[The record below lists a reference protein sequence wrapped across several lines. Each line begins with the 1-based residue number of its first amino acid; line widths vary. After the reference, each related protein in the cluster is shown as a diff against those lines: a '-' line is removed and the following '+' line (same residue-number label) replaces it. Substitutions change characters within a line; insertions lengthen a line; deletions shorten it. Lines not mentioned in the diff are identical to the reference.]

1 MSDYLRVSVPADFPV
16 KAIDSS
22 KQSVREKVSTVYA
35 GDLIALANAGVN
47 DETLWVVVLSKNEN
61 NGSSDICIAYP
72 EQSLAVGSDV
82 IVEKD
87 AANNSFEF
95 CIWPQVV
102 ATVWT
107 DDLVGGERH
116 GKISDEAL
124 QHVRHLSMP
133 GAKPASDLVLSKGIR
148 FGVDG
153 VTPTLSYLKFRGTTA
168 EVLDRFA
175 KPWWSLLENNFV
187 ARDFIMAGVTGN
199 NEFAATY
206 LTSKTVDYRVL
217 PLDLEATLIDLKTLG
232 LGTLMRGRKFN
243 SLAQNIYKSSQGV
256 AAISFSDNED
266 ETIRRASEIL
276 GSFTLQTVAKESSPL
291 RTIKV
296 DRNRVQV
303 SSNGDGYGV

>member
-22 KQSVREKVSTVYA
+22 KQSLRENVSTVYA
-35 GDLIALANAGVN
+35 GDLIALANAGMN

-72 EQSLAVGSDV
+72 EQCLAVGSDV

-116 GKISDEAL
+116 GKVSDEAL
-124 QHVRHLSMP
+124 PHVRHLSTP
-133 GAKPASDLVLSKGIR
+133 GAKPTSDLVLPKGIR

-153 VTPTLSYLKFRGTTA
+153 IAPTLSYLKFRGTTA
-168 EVLDRFA
+168 EVLDKFA
-175 KPWWSLLENNFV
+175 KPWWSLWENTFV
-187 ARDFIMAGVTGN
+187 SSSFAIAGLSGN
-199 NEFAATY
+199 NDKASIFMQSEFEEFQI
-206 LTSKTVDYRVL
+206 L
-217 PLDLEATLIDLKTLG
+217 PDDLEEVAKSLKKSG
-232 LGTLMRGRKFN
+232 LSVLMRSGKFN
-243 SLAQNIYKSSQGV
+243 SLNRHLNLDLQFEQALVLENTEEENIKKV
-256 AAISFSDNED
+256 
-266 ETIRRASEIL
+266 SEVL
-276 GSFTLQTVAKESSPL
+276 GSFRLLTAMNAEESTTMFKHGS
-291 RTIKV
+291 
-296 DRNRVQV
+296 NRVLV
-303 SSNGDGYGV
+303 EAV

>member
-22 KQSVREKVSTVYA
+22 KQLLRENVSAVYA

-47 DETLWVVVLSKNEN
+47 DETLWVVVLCKNEN

-72 EQSLAVGSDV
+72 DQSLAVGSDV

-116 GKISDEAL
+116 GKISHEAL
-124 QHVRHLSMP
+124 KYVQELSVP

-153 VTPTLSYLKFRGTTA
+153 VTPTLSYLKFRGMTA
-168 EVLDRFA
+168 EVLDKFA
-175 KPWWSLLENNFV
+175 MPWWSLRENTFV
-187 ARDFIMAGVTGN
+187 TSSFALVGLSGDNDRASMFIQS
-199 NEFAATY
+199 EFEEFQI
-206 LTSKTVDYRVL
+206 L
-217 PLDLEATLIDLKTLG
+217 PQDLEEVANSLKKSG
-232 LGTLMRGRKFN
+232 LSVLMRGGKFN
-243 SLAQNIYKSSQGV
+243 SLNRHLNLSLETEGALDLQNTEEENIKK
-256 AAISFSDNED
+256 
-266 ETIRRASEIL
+266 ASEVL
-276 GSFTLQTVAKESSPL
+276 GSFRLLTATNTEESSMMF
-291 RTIKV
+291 KYGS
-296 DRNRVQV
+296 NRVQV
-303 SSNGDGYGV
+303 EAV